1 MWIDAADIQMVLFYF
16 NLATLLCQSWCSKLI
31 YREICVKRSP
41 VGNKEM
47 SALKYGIKYW
57 AKIDRLIASPHINT
71 WRFNNR
77 EGLSVMSTEG
87 GKQAEKGHAMCFHE
101 FSLILSVICV
111 QYSFKLFSFFLGW
124 SRSLRGT
131 QLSFL
136 AKLSSTCRTTS
147 VYISVQ
153 SSGKYS

>member
-1 MWIDAADIQMVLFYF
+1 MQQIFRPFFFIL

-47 SALKYGIKYW
+47 SALKYGTIYW
-57 AKIDRLIASPHINT
+57 AKIDRLMASRHINT

-77 EGLSVMSTEG
+77 EGLRKCIMSTKG
-87 GKQAEKGHAMCFHE
+87 GKQAEKSRAMCFHE
-101 FSLILSVICV
+101 FSLILSVNCV
-111 QYSFKLFSFFLGW
+111 QYSFKLFLFFLGW